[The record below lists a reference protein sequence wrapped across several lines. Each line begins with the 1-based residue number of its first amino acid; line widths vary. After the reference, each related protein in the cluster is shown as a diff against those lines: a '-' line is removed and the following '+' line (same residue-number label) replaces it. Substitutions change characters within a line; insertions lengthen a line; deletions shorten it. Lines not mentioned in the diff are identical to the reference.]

1 MKHKKE
7 KMIIKHLLS
16 KTKINIDSKIETN
29 LEKYQLFNN
38 NEFLRRKGHP
48 NIALRI
54 NNTYIFC
61 DSYIYS
67 ENKIDEGIFLNNLL
81 NSAYF
86 VISDGLS
93 YCEFLKL
100 GIIEKKRIIKL
111 KMNIISDE
119 INLYFAI
126 QEYFSKNN
134 IEFIY
139 QVIVSFPKN
148 IDDINI
154 ELHTIDQIIK
164 NRLIPIDNFEYIV
177 KDEIKNISILKIKN
191 LIEGI
196 YFDPK
201 NLKYF
206 KTKSESDKDLLVSLI
221 SNISVFDDLQL
232 LEFLNITVGYEKAIE
247 VLEIIDSPDK
257 SLKACFALHFYLL
270 NILDNKSIYNL
281 DYTNISSSQAT
292 NLSSLNRLFHTD
304 IIYLH
309 PQDNLLNNTIA
320 ILNKNFVHLEQIH
333 LKNIDY
339 LILNKVYNILSKL
352 DLKKNNYL
360 SKLTISQFSSF
371 NKFIHCNTY
380 ILIVKMY
387 IIMEKYRKNCDRE
400 YFVNQFLDN
409 NKYYLTNENE
419 VSNDFYQFLFENNEY
434 KKDIISKEHIKI
446 FLNSQ
451 NKNNFFSNSM
461 NLSPVEYEQI
471 LELMILN
478 LYKI

>member
-16 KTKINIDSKIETN
+16 KTKLNIDSNIENN
-29 LEKYQLFNN
+29 LEEYYLFNN
-38 NEFLRRKGHP
+38 NEFLRRKGYP
-48 NIALRI
+48 NIALRL
-54 NNTYIFC
+54 NDTYIFC

-67 ENKIDEGIFLNNLL
+67 EHSVVDCLFLNNFF
-81 NSAYF
+81 NSIYF
-86 VISDGLS
+86 ILSDGLS
-93 YCEFLKL
+93 YCEFSQL
-100 GIIEKKRIIKL
+100 GIIEKENIIKRE
-111 KMNIISDE
+111 MNISADST
-119 INLYFAI
+119 NLYLAI

-134 IEFIY
+134 IVFIY
-139 QVIVSFPKN
+139 QVIVALPKN
-148 IDDINI
+148 IDDINV

-191 LIEGI
+191 FIEGI

-201 NLKYF
+201 NLKSL
-206 KTKSESDKDLLVSLI
+206 KIKSQSDKGLLLSLI
-221 SNISVFDDLQL
+221 SNISVFYDRQL

-247 VLEIIDSPDK
+247 VLEIINSPDK

-270 NILDNKSIYNL
+270 DILDNKSIYNL
-281 DYTNISSSQAT
+281 DYTNISSEQVIY
-292 NLSSLNRLFHTD
+292 LSSLKRLFHTD

-309 PQDNLLNNTIA
+309 PQDNLLKNAIA
-320 ILNKNFVHLEQIH
+320 ILNKDFVHLDQTH

-339 LILNKVYNILSKL
+339 LILNKVYNSLSKL

-360 SKLTISQFSSF
+360 STLTISKFSSF

-387 IIMEKYRKNCDRE
+387 IIMEKYRKKCDRE

-409 NKYYLTNENE
+409 NKYYLTNEKE
-419 VSNDFYQFLFENNEY
+419 VSNDFYQFLVENNEY

-451 NKNNFFSNSM
+451 NKNDLLNNSM